1 MSEVKSA
8 VRVMEIL
15 EAFSM
20 LKRPMSLKEIV
31 SRLEYPGSSAVMLL
45 KSMVQ
50 QGYLNYDRCR
60 RVYQPTLKVV
70 SLGSWIEDILA
81 QDSGDVPRIMQQLSE
96 QTGETISLVQL
107 NDVHIQYIRVLQS
120 THALRFYTEQGSMRP
135 WTQSFVGWLLASE
148 RSEEDID
155 KLVRRANLVIPASER
170 VPVELI
176 FEHLHAL
183 RNDKVFFLEG
193 LPHREGASMVMRLPH
208 YIHGQVAALGIGG
221 GRERMLAN
229 RARYTR
235 LMEDA
240 LDELRLARPKA
251 AA

>member
-15 EAFSM
+15 EAFAA

-31 SRLEYPGSSAVMLL
+31 ERLDYPGSSAVMLL
-45 KSMVQ
+45 KSLVQ

-70 SLGSWIEDILA
+70 PLGSWIEERLA
-81 QDSGDVPRIMQQLSE
+81 QDSGDVPRVMQQLGE

-107 NDVHIQYIRVLQS
+107 NDVHIQYVRVLQS
-120 THALRFYTEQGSMRP
+120 SHALRFYTEQGSMRP
-135 WTQSFVGWLLASE
+135 WTQSFVGWLLASD
-148 RSEEDID
+148 RSEDDID
-155 KLVRRANLVIPASER
+155 KLVRRANLVIPPPER
-170 VPVELI
+170 VPVETI

-183 RNDKVFFLEG
+183 RNDAVFFLEG
-193 LPHREGASMVMRLPH
+193 LPYLAGASMVMRLP
-208 YIHGQVAALGIGG
+208 YPIHGQAAALGIGG

-229 RARYTR
+229 RAYYTR
-235 LMEDA
+235 LMEQA
-240 LDELRLARPKA
+240 LEQLRAARLHA
-251 AA
+251 A